1 MRVLSTTLFSLLFVS
16 TAAAADKELL
26 LDTSSTAINT
36 ASWEMVNGSP
46 LTTVGLSGGLE
57 VGSNLTAVIGVNWGQ
72 TGSSHGYGYWYEEEA
87 ETPGPGSEGFVA
99 ALSVVQVQAGLRTD
113 RLDATNWIRPYAVS
127 RLSGT
132 LGIMQ
137 LDDDASDSSNVNQIT
152 RTGTSFGGMAALGI
166 AVERP
171 RSSAGPFAINGE
183 LEGGYA
189 LATALKFDELGNL
202 AMHGVHI
209 RAGVG
214 LRF

>member
-87 ETPGPGSEGFVA
+87 DTPGPGSEGFVA

-113 RLDATNWIRPYAVS
+113 RLDATNWVRPYAVS

-171 RSSAGPFAINGE
+171 RSSAGPFAIHGE